1 MTRMQT
7 RTPLFLKVRNYVL
20 EHIQHHKWRAN
31 DRLPTEAELAKQFDV
46 SRFTVKKALDDLVT
60 EGLVYRIQGK
70 GSFVSPISTEENS
83 YTVLEGSI
91 SASFKPIALL
101 MPSIQGS
108 LTANLLAGVE
118 EQLTAQGYHVFFRA
132 TNNEQE
138 QERLLLRECV
148 QLGVKGVIIFP
159 VDGESYSEDILRLT
173 LNKFPVVVIDRY
185 LRGLDT
191 NCVCSDNVGGAYN
204 ATSHLIELGH
214 THIAYFGLRTR
225 MTTSVEDRL
234 LGYEK
239 ALIEHHIP
247 IDYHLSLSEWSEE
260 NDEVSKGSPDYLSL
274 IQRTFRTFFQEN
286 PNVTAVFA
294 VTSEIG
300 IAAIEAATELGIH
313 VPEQLSVIF
322 FDDYVNAFFSRI
334 PPSCVVQPEK
344 QVGVEAAK
352 LLVSIMN
359 NPLQERR
366 KITLPTELVLR
377 KSTARVRG
385 NLTATFPLPHIP

>member
-1 MTRMQT
+1 MTRLQT

-20 EHIQHHKWRAN
+20 EHIQRHKWQAN

-46 SRFTVKKALDDLVT
+46 SRFTVKKALDELVE

-70 GSFVSPISTEENS
+70 GSFVSPISVPTSVDGNS
-83 YTVLEGSI
+83 YTGQVSI
-91 SASFKPIALL
+91 PAAFKPIALL

-108 LTANLLAGVE
+108 LAANLLAGVE
-118 EQLTAQGYHVFFRA
+118 EHLTAEGYHVFFRA

-138 QERLLLRECV
+138 QERLRLRECI

-159 VDGESYSEDILRLT
+159 VDGESYNEEILRLT

-191 NCVCSDNVGGAYN
+191 NCVCSDNVGGAYD

-214 THIAYFGLRTR
+214 TRIAYFGLRTR

-239 ALIEHHIP
+239 ALIEHQMP
-247 IDYHLSLSEWSEE
+247 IDYHLCLSEWPEE
-260 NDEVSKGSPDYLSL
+260 QDGLPKGPTDYLSS
-274 IQRTFRTFFQEN
+274 IQRTFRTFFEQN
-286 PNVTAVFA
+286 PDVTAVFA
-294 VTSEIG
+294 ATSEIG
-300 IAAIEAATELGIH
+300 IAAIEVATELGIR

-322 FDDYVNAFFSRI
+322 FDDYLNASFSRI

-352 LLVSIMN
+352 LLVSIMD

-366 KITLPTELVLR
+366 KITLQTELVLR
-377 KSTARVRG
+377 ESTVRVRV
-385 NLTATFPLPHIP
+385 NET